1 LYNYRILI
9 ALCLS
14 QFNEEWIDFKKEGRE
29 EMIVDMNSRFNYLVK
44 EIVESVSYFKN
55 LFDYLIRTNKK
66 YFNYNKINK

>member
-1 LYNYRILI
+1 MYNYRILI

>member
-1 LYNYRILI
+1 M

>member
-1 LYNYRILI
+1 M

-44 EIVESVSYFKN
+44 EKVESVSY